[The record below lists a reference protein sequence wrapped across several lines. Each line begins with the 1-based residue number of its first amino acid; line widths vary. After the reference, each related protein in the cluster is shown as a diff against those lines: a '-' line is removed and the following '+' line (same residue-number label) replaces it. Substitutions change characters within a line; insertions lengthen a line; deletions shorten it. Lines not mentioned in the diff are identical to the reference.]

1 MNKND
6 HQRENAL
13 MFYQILST
21 HFAIKCIEISLENF
35 YVYQLGLKGL
45 RGLCHEDI
53 ASFKVNS
60 VLKSL
65 LSIFFQTQNPPV
77 ELWRRY
83 QTNATRDHNNFW
95 RFLQAQH

>member
-1 MNKND
+1 MRMNKND

-13 MFYQILST
+13 IVYQILST
-21 HFAIKCIEISLENF
+21 HSLIKCIEISLENF

-53 ASFKVNS
+53 ASFKINS

-83 QTNATRDHNNFW
+83 QTNATRDHNNFK
-95 RFLQAQH
+95 RFLQA

>member
-13 MFYQILST
+13 IVYQILST
-21 HFAIKCIEISLENF
+21 HSLIKCIEISLENF

-53 ASFKVNS
+53 ASFKVNF

-83 QTNATRDHNNFW
+83 QTNATRDHNNFK
-95 RFLQAQH
+95 RFLQA

>member
-1 MNKND
+1 M
-6 HQRENAL
+6 
-13 MFYQILST
+13 
-21 HFAIKCIEISLENF
+21 
-35 YVYQLGLKGL
+35 YQLGLKGL

-65 LSIFFQTQNPPV
+65 VDAFTRTQNPPA

-83 QTNATRDHNNFW
+83 QTNVTRDHNNFW
-95 RFLQAQH
+95 